1 MIVILPLLVSGGGGK
16 ILTTSVFKRLS
27 LASCAVIL
35 SLSNVSMAD
44 ETTTQTPQ
52 PEREKAYTL
61 TRVES
66 EGENTI
72 TKIELNTD
80 TGKFEPVYY
89 RLDLTKTEYG
99 TGDTTRYYE
108 WTKTENGHTF
118 DEVSAPTEGKTT
130 ITVHYDNKTSEK
142 IYNTS
147 SYEQGSIVSNFISQ
161 KADRTNPG
169 GAISNNY
176 DIKLIKGDFIENS
189 TDEADGGAIFNAGNI
204 GSIEGNFV
212 GNISQYYTT
221 KTGDYGG
228 TIANL
233 GYIGNITGNFINNS
247 ALGAVKG
254 GAIYNESNGTIETIT
269 GDFIGNSSASDGG
282 GIYNNGTIGDI
293 TGDFIGNYAT
303 SNGYIYGGAISNNK
317 QINSITGNFIGNSVV
332 TTQIADASGGAI
344 SNTDTINNI
353 TGDFIGNYATAE
365 YGFAYGGAIYN
376 RGGSIDNI
384 QGNFINNYSY
394 GGYGAVDITSSGGAI
409 YNRDGII
416 GNITGDFIGN
426 KAVVGGAICNYVD
439 IGESTIGTVNG
450 NFIGNKASNSGGGIY
465 NSKTIGDITGDFIGN
480 KSDDN
485 GGAIANDGWRSW
497 FLVKINNINASF
509 YGNTAGENGGAIYNI
524 AGYNGEV
531 IIENITGD
539 FIQNSA
545 GINGGAIYN
554 YNDDG
559 NININSISGDFIGNH
574 AENRGGAIYNYG
586 SKIGTLDDKGNLVG
600 GISGSFIGNYA
611 KTTLSSGLALGG
623 AVYTNRDMNFIADGK
638 THYISGN
645 YTEDPTRGKVDNAIF
660 VEIVDTRLNSLSETR
675 DAYIQPTITFAAKNG
690 GKYII
695 DDQIEGGVVASKRSE
710 EGTRVY
716 FVEYPDKYNLKLTG
730 DKTGEIVLNNSV
742 INADTTLDEVTLHL
756 TKADILETSTLT
768 ANSGHLSLINGLAE
782 TQSMQGMTVNGHL
795 GMSVDVDLANKA
807 MDRLPENVTTVAP
820 DGKIDVEYLNLLND
834 AKEDRTDIL
843 FAEESYKDKVSY
855 TGKSPVAYSPIYKYD
870 VSYNQDDGFFTFLRS
885 SGGGNP
891 SDAFNPTVLAPSVAA
906 QAGAYATQMNTF
918 NYAFQHSDNF
928 MNLPFLERLALK
940 ESGRYASTTTNSFSP
955 LYTRIESAGYWV
967 KPYVSFESIPLKNG
981 PKVDNINYGSL
992 IGYDSKITPIAHG
1005 FDRVLSGYVGYN
1017 GANQSYSGVDSYQNG
1032 GLVGGTI
1039 FLYKGNF
1046 FNATTLSVG
1055 ASVGESQNMYGNE
1068 NYTMLLAG
1076 IGNRLGY
1083 NFEFKEGRYIIQ
1095 PSMLMSYTFV
1105 NTFDYTNSAGVRME
1119 SDPLHAIQLAPGV
1132 KFIMNTKNGWQ
1143 PYAAVN
1149 MVWNV
1154 LDKSDVRANDV
1165 RLPEMSIKP
1174 YVQYGLGVQK
1184 RIKDRFLAFGQAMVS
1199 NGGRNGVSLSFG
1211 LRWFLGD

>member
-1 MIVILPLLVSGGGGK
+1 MPGGGGK
-16 ILTTSVFKRLS
+16 TLTTSCFKRFS
-27 LASCAVIL
+27 LASCALIL

-61 TRVES
+61 TRVEA

-72 TKIELNTD
+72 TKIELNTE
-80 TGKFEPVYY
+80 TGKFEPLYY
-89 RLDLTKTEYG
+89 RIDLARSEYG
-99 TGDTTRYYE
+99 NPGAENVEPKYFSWNKYREYINHAYVLSDTDDPSNAQFTYYADSQRLSN
-108 WTKTENGHTF
+108 KIKNIQDGSSINNDF
-118 DEVSAPTEGKTT
+118 VG
-130 ITVHYDNKTSEK
+130 IKTSAGVRDSV
-142 IYNTS
+142 Y
-147 SYEQGSIVSNFISQ
+147 
-161 KADRTNPG
+161 G
-169 GAISNNY
+169 GAI
-176 DIKLIKGDFIENS
+176 EN
-189 TDEADGGAIFNAGNI
+189 TN
-204 GSIEGNFV
+204 SIN
-212 GNISQYYTT
+212 
-221 KTGDYGG
+221 
-228 TIANL
+228 
-233 GYIGNITGNFINNS
+233 
-247 ALGAVKG
+247 
-254 GAIYNESNGTIETIT
+254 TIT
-269 GDFIGNSSASDGG
+269 GDFIDNYVRKGAS
-282 GIYNNGTIGDI
+282 
-293 TGDFIGNYAT
+293 T
-303 SNGYIYGGAISNNK
+303 SNAYAYGGAIYNSGE
-317 QINSITGNFIGNSVV
+317 INSITGNFILNSAWGSSRRPPYTAKVY
-332 TTQIADASGGAI
+332 GGAI
-344 SNTDTINNI
+344 YNSGKISNIVGDFINNSAMGI
-353 TGDFIGNYATAE
+353 NNSAGGAIYNSGKISNIAGNFIANFSELGGAIDNRNSIDSIAGDFIGNYVSDSNDDFVEMA
-365 YGFAYGGAIYN
+365 GGAIN
-376 RGGSIDNI
+376 NSGEINSI
-384 QGNFINNYSY
+384 
-394 GGYGAVDITSSGGAI
+394 
-409 YNRDGII
+409 R
-416 GNITGDFIGN
+416 GDFIFNSVFYDQGL
-426 KAVVGGAICNYVD
+426 YVS
-439 IGESTIGTVNG
+439 GE
-450 NFIGNKASNSGGGIY
+450 
-465 NSKTIGDITGDFIGN
+465 
-480 KSDDN
+480 
-485 GGAIANDGWRSW
+485 GGAIANHGS
-497 FLVKINNINASF
+497 IN
-509 YGNTAGENGGAIYNI
+509 
-524 AGYNGEV
+524 
-531 IIENITGD
+531 D
-539 FIQNSA
+539 
-545 GINGGAIYN
+545 
-554 YNDDG
+554 
-559 NININSISGDFIGNH
+559 ISGDFIGNSIDSTSY
-574 AENRGGAIYNYG
+574 ALGGAISNIGYIDKLTGVFSDNSVSTVSDAALGGAIYNSNYTVHADANVSFIYSVDFVITDTG
-586 SKIGTLDDKGNLVG
+586 ERFTFYEGLDTEALAELESKIQDGYKVVVVPTEEICTSEQWAAMQSNLQEYLESGYLTLNPPVEITYDEPKIYIDDIKH
-600 GISGSFIGNYA
+600 ISGNQISLVNANFINNTA
-611 KTTLSSGLALGG
+611 KSEAGAALGG
-623 AVYTNRDMNFIADGK
+623 AIFSGTKLSITADNGVSVF
-638 THYISGN
+638 SGN
-645 YTEDPTRGKVDNAIF
+645 KTISQGKEEQNAIGMYGLYGIYDAPGPMSLIEAYDLMPEEPEEENPGF
-660 VEIVDTRLNSLSETR
+660 LDSNYNKVSENPAELELKAVNNGVILFDDTIRGGAININTGEIMETPET
-675 DAYIQPTITFAAKNG
+675 AYK
-690 GKYII
+690 
-695 DDQIEGGVVASKRSE
+695 
-710 EGTRVY
+710 
-716 FVEYPDKYNLKLTG
+716 LKITG
-730 DKTGEIVLNNSV
+730 DKTGKVVFNNSV
-742 INADTTLDEVTLHL
+742 INAKATLDEVTLHL
-756 TKADILETSTLT
+756 TKADILATSTLT
-768 ANSGHLSLINGLAE
+768 ANSGHLSLLNGLAE

-795 GMSVDVDLANKA
+795 GMSVDVDLANKS

-855 TGKSPVAYSPIYKYD
+855 TGKSPVAYSPIYKYA

-1017 GANQSYSGVDSYQNG
+1017 GASQSYSGVDSYQNG
-1032 GLVGGTI
+1032 GLVGGTV

-1184 RIKDRFLAFGQAMVS
+1184 RIKDCFLAFGQAMVS

-1211 LRWFLGD
+1211 LRWFLGGG

>member
-1 MIVILPLLVSGGGGK
+1 MPGGGGK
-16 ILTTSVFKRLS
+16 TLTTSCFKRFS
-27 LASCAVIL
+27 LASCALIL

-61 TRVES
+61 TRVEA

-72 TKIELNTD
+72 TKIELNTE

-89 RLDLTKTEYG
+89 RVDLVNKEYG
-99 TGDTTRYYE
+99 VGDTTRYYE
-108 WTKTENGHTF
+108 WSKGEDGYTF
-118 DEVSAPTEGKTT
+118 GEVASPTEGKTT
-130 ITVHYDNKTSEK
+130 ITVHYDNTTSER
-142 IYNTS
+142 IGNTS
-147 SYEQGSIVSNFISQ
+147 SYENGSIVSNFIGQAVGDNS
-161 KADRTNPG
+161 G
-169 GAISNNY
+169 GAIANRY
-176 DIKLIKGDFIENS
+176 DISLIKGDFVENTVSEASGAAISNYGNIEN
-189 TDEADGGAIFNAGNI
+189 
-204 GSIEGNFV
+204 IEGNFI
-212 GNISQYYTT
+212 GNISQYY
-221 KTGDYGG
+221 GNANPIYGG
-228 TIANL
+228 TIENN

-247 ALGAVKG
+247 SLGKSHG
-254 GAIYNESNGTIETIT
+254 GAIYNSQESTIGAISGDFIENYTSNNGGAVYNYGASIGDIS
-269 GDFIGNSSASDGG
+269 GDFIGNSAGSA
-282 GIYNNGTIGDI
+282 
-293 TGDFIGNYAT
+293 
-303 SNGYIYGGAISNNK
+303 GGAIYNYSNEEWMSSKTSIGN
-317 QINSITGNFIGNSVV
+317 ITGNFIGNS
-332 TTQIADASGGAI
+332 
-344 SNTDTINNI
+344 
-353 TGDFIGNYATAE
+353 AE
-365 YGFAYGGAIYN
+365 IGGAIYN
-376 RGGSIDNI
+376 CA
-384 QGNFINNYSY
+384 
-394 GGYGAVDITSSGGAI
+394 GYLATATL
-409 YNRDGII
+409 

-426 KAVVGGAICNYVD
+426 HATKRGGAIDNEIAMGRELNLGV
-439 IGESTIGTVNG
+439 IQG
-450 NFIGNKASNSGGGIY
+450 NFINNYVKSSTNS
-465 NSKTIGDITGDFIGN
+465 DL
-480 KSDDN
+480 
-485 GGAIANDGWRSW
+485 AQ
-497 FLVKINNINASF
+497 
-509 YGNTAGENGGAIYNI
+509 GGAIY
-524 AGYNGEV
+524 
-531 IIENITGD
+531 
-539 FIQNSA
+539 
-545 GINGGAIYN
+545 
-554 YNDDG
+554 
-559 NININSISGDFIGNH
+559 
-574 AENRGGAIYNYG
+574 
-586 SKIGTLDDKGNLVG
+586 
-600 GISGSFIGNYA
+600 
-611 KTTLSSGLALGG
+611 TTS
-623 AVYTNRDMNFIADGK
+623 DMNFLADGK
-638 THYISGN
+638 TYYISGN
-645 YTEDPTRGKVDNAIF
+645 YTEDSVRGKQNNAIF
-660 VEIVDTRLNSLSETR
+660 VNTYRP
-675 DAYIQPTITFAAKNG
+675 IQTSPAPILTFTAQNG
-690 GKYII
+690 GKYVI
-695 DDQIEGGVVASKRSE
+695 DDQIEGGSVS
-710 EGTRVY
+710 GTTINY
-716 FVEYPDKYNLKLTG
+716 DKKYNLKLTG
-730 DKTGEIVLNNSV
+730 DSTGEIVLNNSV

-756 TKADILETSTLT
+756 TKADILATSTLT
-768 ANSGHLSLINGLAE
+768 ANSGHLSLMNGLAE

-795 GMSVDVDLANKA
+795 GMSVDVDLANKS

-855 TGKSPVAYSPIYKYD
+855 TGKSPVAYSPIYKYA

-1005 FDRVLSGYVGYN
+1005 FDRVLSGYVAYN
-1017 GANQSYSGVDSYQNG
+1017 GASQSYSGVDSYQNG
-1032 GLVGGTI
+1032 GLVGGTV

>member
-1 MIVILPLLVSGGGGK
+1 MYEDIGMNHPKLNSDSNFTPACTREGGK

-61 TRVES
+61 TRVEA

-72 TKIELNTD
+72 TKIELNTE

-89 RLDLTKTEYG
+89 RVDLIKTEYG
-99 TGDTTRYYE
+99 EGDQSKTFTLTNEPVKGVEIIARYDDSNLQTRLENTTDNSSMTIVGSFIEQTDNYKGGAILNDKGAKLGNIE
-108 WTKTENGHTF
+108 ADFIANS
-118 DEVSAPTEGKTT
+118 SAWDGGA
-130 ITVHYDNKTSEK
+130 
-142 IYNTS
+142 IYNVGEISNIVGDFIANS
-147 SYEQGSIVSNFISQ
+147 SEDSGGAIYNYGESKIGILNSNFIGNSSVYRGGALYNNGSITTINGDFVKNSAQ
-161 KADRTNPG
+161 DNG
-169 GAISNNY
+169 GAIYNSSTIDTINSN
-176 DIKLIKGDFIENS
+176 FIENS
-189 TDEADGGAIFNAGNI
+189 VNTSGNVFSYGGAIYNLGN
-204 GSIEGNFV
+204 V
-212 GNISQYYTT
+212 GNITGNFIGNYTS
-221 KTGDYGG
+221 GSSGG
-228 TIANL
+228 GAIYNS
-233 GYIGNITGNFINNS
+233 GNIGNITGNFIGNS
-247 ALGAVKG
+247 AEIG
-254 GAIYNESNGTIETIT
+254 GAIYNC
-269 GDFIGNSSASDGG
+269 A
-282 GIYNNGTIGDI
+282 
-293 TGDFIGNYAT
+293 
-303 SNGYIYGGAISNNK
+303 GYL
-317 QINSITGNFIGNSVV
+317 
-332 TTQIADASGGAI
+332 
-344 SNTDTINNI
+344 
-353 TGDFIGNYATAE
+353 ATA
-365 YGFAYGGAIYN
+365 
-376 RGGSIDNI
+376 
-384 QGNFINNYSY
+384 
-394 GGYGAVDITSSGGAI
+394 TL
-409 YNRDGII
+409 

-426 KAVVGGAICNYVD
+426 HATKRGGAIDNE
-439 IGESTIGTVNG
+439 IAMGGELNLGVIQG
-450 NFIGNKASNSGGGIY
+450 NFINNYVKSSTNS
-465 NSKTIGDITGDFIGN
+465 DL
-480 KSDDN
+480 
-485 GGAIANDGWRSW
+485 AQ
-497 FLVKINNINASF
+497 
-509 YGNTAGENGGAIYNI
+509 GGAIYT
-524 AGYNGEV
+524 A
-531 IIENITGD
+531 
-539 FIQNSA
+539 S
-545 GINGGAIYN
+545 
-554 YNDDG
+554 
-559 NININSISGDFIGNH
+559 
-574 AENRGGAIYNYG
+574 
-586 SKIGTLDDKGNLVG
+586 
-600 GISGSFIGNYA
+600 
-611 KTTLSSGLALGG
+611 
-623 AVYTNRDMNFIADGK
+623 DMNFLADGE
-638 THYISGN
+638 THFISGN

-660 VEIVDTRLNSLSETR
+660 VASTSS
-675 DAYIQPTITFAAKNG
+675 PTLTFTAQNG
-690 GKYII
+690 GKYVI
-695 DDQIEGGVVASKRSE
+695 DDQIEGGSVS
-710 EGTRVY
+710 GTTINY
-716 FVEYPDKYNLKLTG
+716 DKKYNLKLSG
-730 DKTGEIVLNNSV
+730 DSTGEIVLNNSV

-756 TKADILETSTLT
+756 TKADILASSTLT
-768 ANSGHLSLINGLAE
+768 ANSGHLSLLNGLAE
-782 TQSMQGMTVNGHL
+782 IQSMQGMTVNGHL
-795 GMSVDVDLANKA
+795 GMSVDVDLANKS

-820 DGKIDVEYLNLLND
+820 DAKIDVEYLNLLND

-843 FAEESYKDKVSY
+843 FAEESYKDKVAY

-885 SGGGNP
+885 SGSGNP

-928 MNLPFLERLALK
+928 MNLPFMERLALK
-940 ESGRYASTTTNSFSP
+940 ESGRYASTATNSFSP

-992 IGYDSKITPIAHG
+992 IGYDSKLTPIAHG

-1017 GANQSYSGVDSYQNG
+1017 GASQSYSGVESYQNG
-1032 GLVGGTI
+1032 GLVGGTV

-1132 KFIMNTKNGWQ
+1132 KFIMNAKNGWQ

>member
-1 MIVILPLLVSGGGGK
+1 MIVILPLLVLGGGGK
-16 ILTTSVFKRLS
+16 TLTISVFKRLS
-27 LASCAVIL
+27 LVSCAVIL

-44 ETTTQTPQ
+44 ETTALPPQ

-61 TRVES
+61 TRVEA

-72 TKIELNTD
+72 TKIELNTE

-89 RLDLTKTEYG
+89 RLDLIKTEYG
-99 TGDTTRYYE
+99 EGDQS
-108 WTKTENGHTF
+108 KTFTLTNEPVKGV
-118 DEVSAPTEGKTT
+118 E
-130 ITVHYDNKTSEK
+130 ITARYDNSNLQTRLE
-142 IYNTS
+142 NTTDNS
-147 SYEQGSIVSNFISQ
+147 SMTIVGSFIEQTDNY
-161 KADRTNPG
+161 KG
-169 GAISNNY
+169 GAILN
-176 DIKLIKGDFIENS
+176 DKGAKLGNIEADFIGNYVNHYRYE
-189 TDEADGGAIFNAGNI
+189 GA
-204 GSIEGNFV
+204 
-212 GNISQYYTT
+212 
-221 KTGDYGG
+221 
-228 TIANL
+228 L
-233 GYIGNITGNFINNS
+233 
-247 ALGAVKG
+247 G
-254 GAIYNESNGTIETIT
+254 GAIYNQSE
-269 GDFIGNSSASDGG
+269 A
-282 GIYNNGTIGDI
+282 TIGDI
-293 TGDFIGNYAT
+293 TGDFVGNYAYA
-303 SNGYIYGGAISNNK
+303 SRSSFAAGGAIYNEGTLGN
-317 QINSITGNFIGNSVV
+317 ITGNFIGNYAFSEGG
-332 TTQIADASGGAI
+332 ASSPSGGAI
-344 SNTDTINNI
+344 FNLNDS
-353 TGDFIGNYATAE
+353 
-365 YGFAYGGAIYN
+365 
-376 RGGSIDNI
+376 
-384 QGNFINNYSY
+384 
-394 GGYGAVDITSSGGAI
+394 
-409 YNRDGII
+409 II

-426 KAVVGGAICNYVD
+426 YIAGDYV
-439 IGESTIGTVNG
+439 E
-450 NFIGNKASNSGGGIY
+450 
-465 NSKTIGDITGDFIGN
+465 
-480 KSDDN
+480 
-485 GGAIANDGWRSW
+485 
-497 FLVKINNINASF
+497 
-509 YGNTAGENGGAIYNI
+509 GGAIYNHYGAEIGDI
-524 AGYNGEV
+524 A
-531 IIENITGD
+531 GD
-539 FIQNSA
+539 FIENYALGSDSA
-545 GINGGAIYN
+545 Y
-554 YNDDG
+554 
-559 NININSISGDFIGNH
+559 
-574 AENRGGAIYNYG
+574 GGAIYNYG
-586 SKIGTLDDKGNLVG
+586 STSQIGNITGNFVG
-600 GISGSFIGNYA
+600 NSAQGDYEVYGGAIYNGQSGRIADIAGNFSGNYA
-611 KTTLSSGLALGG
+611 VGANAAGGAIYNLAGAEIGNIAGDFTGNYVQGNEVCGGAIYNRGYVGTTTGNFVNNYAQGDMQAWGGAIYNNNYIWTTELPTIDIVSITYTNSKTGESVRVYDISTSDLTWLEDAVKNGYKVAISSEEYTVEQSEWDNIESDIKDGYYSQNLPINDNGIINEDDVKFVQDSAITFLNSSFINNRAESQNGTALGG
-623 AVYTNRDMNFIADGK
+623 AIFSQSKLSVVADNG
-638 THYISGN
+638 ISVFSGN
-645 YTEDPTRGKVDNAIF
+645 KTISQGKEEQNAIA
-660 VEIVDTRLNSLSETR
+660 L
-675 DAYIQPTITFAAKNG
+675 Y
-690 GKYII
+690 GKYGIY
-695 DDQIEGGVVASKRSE
+695 DAPKPASLILTNEMLKSE
-710 EGTRVY
+710 EETPGFLDSNYEKVAENTA
-716 FVEYPDKYNLKLTG
+716 ELELKAVNNGVILFDDTIRGGAININTGEIMETPETAYKLKITG
-730 DKTGEIVLNNSV
+730 DKTGKVVFNNSV
-742 INADTTLDEVTLHL
+742 INAKATLDEVTLHL
-756 TKADILETSTLT
+756 TKADILASSTLT
-768 ANSGHLSLINGLAE
+768 ANSGHLSLLNGLAE

-795 GMSVDVDLANKA
+795 GMSVDVDLANKS

-1211 LRWFLGD
+1211 LRWFLGGGK